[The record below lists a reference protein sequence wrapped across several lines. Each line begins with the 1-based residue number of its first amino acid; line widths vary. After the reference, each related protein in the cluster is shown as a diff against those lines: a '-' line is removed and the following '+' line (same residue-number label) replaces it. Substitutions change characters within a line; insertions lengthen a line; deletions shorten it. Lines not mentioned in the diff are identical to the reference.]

1 MFKATFILENG
12 NLFWTRKRKQNVQ
25 GVKPRTST
33 STLLHLNA
41 FRRSFDFLGVNICV
55 RVGRVVGW
63 MRTTPYGDNEK
74 EASLGGTASVCP
86 RVVCVWVC
94 AYMCLRVS
102 ACVCVCVCV
111 CVCQQES
118 PRALWHLLIKT
129 SQAAGQGRQMPIM
142 THTYIRTHT
151 HTNAR
156 GGGPHS
162 TACTLANMRMWCV
175 GQLFLD
181 QSHPTHSG
189 ITQVTNLYVTRKRR
203 TQRPHKSR

>member
-1 MFKATFILENG
+1 MNSLLCVWDDNSHVCSAACWRQIWSFFMFKATFILENG

-94 AYMCLRVS
+94 AYMCLRV
-102 ACVCVCVCV
+102 CPHVCVCVCV
-111 CVCQQES
+111 CVS
-118 PRALWHLLIKT
+118 RRALGHYGT
-129 SQAAGQGRQMPIM
+129 S
-142 THTYIRTHT
+142 
-151 HTNAR
+151 
-156 GGGPHS
+156 
-162 TACTLANMRMWCV
+162 
-175 GQLFLD
+175 
-181 QSHPTHSG
+181 
-189 ITQVTNLYVTRKRR
+189 
-203 TQRPHKSR
+203 